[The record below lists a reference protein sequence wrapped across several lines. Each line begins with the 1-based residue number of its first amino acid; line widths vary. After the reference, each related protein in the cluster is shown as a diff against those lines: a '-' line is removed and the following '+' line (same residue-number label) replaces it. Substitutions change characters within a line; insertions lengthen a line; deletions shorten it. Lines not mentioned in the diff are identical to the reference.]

1 MLHRSHYASDTIRD
15 KMNDIVKSREDLEKA
30 WMARRMKLDQC
41 LELQLFYRDCEQA
54 ENWMANREAF
64 LASEDMGG
72 DNVEVLI
79 KKHEDFDKAI
89 NAQEQK
95 IGDLVS
101 LADQLTAHDH
111 YAAEPI
117 KAKKRQVLERWQN
130 LKEGLI
136 KKRSKLGESQ
146 TIQRFSREADEIES
160 WIHERVQQTLVDESL
175 KDPANIQS
183 KHQKHQAFEA
193 ELKANAERIEQV
205 LAMGNNLVEKGQVA
219 GSEDAVTDRLNSIRE
234 QWMQLTTKT
243 TEKSLK
249 LKDANKQRSYN
260 AAVKDIDFWLGEI
273 ESLLKTEDSGK
284 DLPSVEN
291 NLKKHSLLEA
301 DIIAHEERIK
311 DMNALAE
318 SLIESGQFDAPTIR
332 EKKASINERYERIKT
347 LGTYRRQRLN
357 EANTLQQL
365 FRDIADEES
374 WIKDKKILVNSDD
387 FGRDMIG
394 VQNLRK
400 KHKRLES
407 DLAAHE
413 PAILAVQDAGQKLM
427 VESTLGTQETEQ
439 RLQLLENNWQELKR
453 LAALR
458 GTKLEES
465 LVFQQFIA
473 RVEEE
478 EAWISE
484 KQQLLSVQDFGD
496 TMAAVQGL
504 IKKHG
509 AFEVDF
515 TVHQERCAEII
526 SAGQSLI
533 GESNHHKDAIEQ
545 RLKSLEQRLN
555 HIQDSARLRLARLN
569 DNAAFLEFMWKADV
583 VENWIAD
590 KEIQVRSEDFGR
602 DLSSVQTLLAKQ
614 DAFDAGLT
622 AFEQEGILSLTQMKD
637 QLVASNTNKNQAD
650 GIEKRYAFVIN
661 RWQTL
666 LKASQARKQKLL
678 LMQERFKQIEDAFL
692 TFAKKASAFNS
703 WFENAEEDLTDPV
716 RCNSLEEIKALR
728 EAHQQFLGTLSS
740 AQADFTTLAQLDRQ
754 IKSFN
759 VDSNPYTWF
768 TMDALEETWRNL
780 QKIIKERDA
789 ELHKEHQRQ
798 EGNDRLRR
806 EYASLANTFH
816 QWLTDTR

>member
-1 MLHRSHYASDTIRD
+1 
-15 KMNDIVKSREDLEKA
+15 MNDLLKAREDLEHA
-30 WMARRMKLDQC
+30 WMVRRMKLDQC

-64 LASEDMGG
+64 LASDDMGG

-95 IGDLVS
+95 IGALVS

-117 KAKKRQVLERWQN
+117 KEKKEQVLARWQN

-146 TIQRFSREADEIES
+146 TIQRFSRDADEIES

-205 LAMGNNLVEKGQVA
+205 MAMGGNLIEKGQCA
-219 GSEDAVTDRLNSIRE
+219 GSEEAVKNRLDSIRE
-234 QWMQLTTKT
+234 QWTQLTTKT

-273 ESLLKTEDSGK
+273 EGLLKSEDAGK

-301 DIIAHEERIK
+301 DIVSHEERIK
-311 DMNALAE
+311 DMNTLAE
-318 SLIESGQFDAPTIR
+318 SLVESGQFDPSAIQ
-332 EKKASINERYERIKT
+332 EKRSSINERYERIKT
-347 LGTYRRQRLN
+347 LATYRRQRLN

-374 WIKDKKILVNSDD
+374 WIKDKKILVGSTD
-387 FGRDMIG
+387 FGRDMTG

-413 PAILAVQDAGQKLM
+413 PAIVAVQDAGQKLM
-427 VESTLGTQETEQ
+427 VESSLGTQEIEQ
-439 RLQLLENNWQELKR
+439 RLQLLENSLQDLKR
-453 LAALR
+453 LAAVR

-478 EAWISE
+478 EAWITE
-484 KQQLLSVQDFGD
+484 KQQLLGVQDFGD

-509 AFEVDF
+509 AFEADF
-515 TVHQERCAEII
+515 MVHQERCAEII

-533 GESNHHKDAIEQ
+533 DEGNHHRDSIEQ
-545 RLKSLEQRLN
+545 RLKTLQQRLN
-555 HIQDSARLRLARLN
+555 HIQESARQRLARLN
-569 DNAAFLEFMWKADV
+569 DNAAYLEFMWKADV

-614 DAFDAGLT
+614 DAFDAGLS
-622 AFEQEGILSLTQMKD
+622 AFEQEGILSLGQMKD
-637 QLVASNTNKNQAD
+637 QLLATNTNPNQTEA
-650 GIEKRYAFVIN
+650 IEKRFTSVMA
-661 RWQTL
+661 RWQKL
-666 LKASQARKQKLL
+666 LKASEGRKQKLL
-678 LMQERFKQIEDAFL
+678 MMQERFKQIEDAFL

-716 RCNSLEEIKALR
+716 RCNSLEEIKSLR
-728 EAHQQFLGTLSS
+728 ESHQQFIGTLSV
-740 AQADFTTLAQLDRQ
+740 AQADFKTLEQLDKQ

-759 VDSNPYTWF
+759 VESNPYTWF

-789 ELHKEHQRQ
+789 ELFKEHQRQ

-806 EYASLANTFH
+806 EYASLANAFH
-816 QWLTDTR
+816 QWLTDTRYLKHPFLPISH